1 MERIPPKQL
10 VRMRPFVGTSAG
22 PDRAKQIREVKASL
36 NTALRS
42 GALSLLRSQVT
53 PCHTDVVDSDVMLLQ
68 LHREQ
73 QGRRDMSNSALR
85 AVRRRASRVGAVL
98 PRRIFALGGN
108 LGGNL
113 SGGTAHGQVRI
124 SNVAKRIVGPF
135 QRNVRVVPVLSTLA
149 LVFALG
155 GAVMQQAQGDVAS
168 ILATALG
175 FFARITGT

>member
-1 MERIPPKQL
+1 
-10 VRMRPFVGTSAG
+10 MRPFVGTSAG
-22 PDRAKQIREVKASL
+22 PDRTKQVREVKASL
-36 NTALRS
+36 NAALSS
-42 GALSLLRSQVT
+42 GALSLLRSQVA

-108 LGGNL
+108 LGGA
-113 SGGTAHGQVRI
+113 AHGQVRI

-135 QRNVRVVPVLSTLA
+135 QRIQRNVRVVPVLSTLA
-149 LVFALG
+149 LILALG

-175 FFARITGT
+175 YFSRVTGT